1 MPESETNGLGVDA
14 VDPDLLSTL
23 EGHMARGRFLDDATA
38 EVPTVVLG
46 AVAAE
51 RLGIVDLDGRPV
63 VWIDGEWFTVVGILD
78 SLPLAP
84 EIDRAALVGLPI
96 AEELWG
102 TDPSPTTV
110 YVRTASDELDAVRAV
125 VPATANPQNP
135 EQVNVTRP
143 SDAIEAR
150 SAADS
155 AFTALLLGLGA
166 VALLVGGVGI
176 ANVMVI
182 SVLERRAEIGV
193 RRALGATR
201 RHVALQF
208 VVEAALL
215 AGLGGA
221 GGIALGAFV
230 TGTYAR
236 SQDWPVAVPLAALLG
251 GIGLALVIGVLAGL
265 YPAARAARLDPVEAI
280 NPVG

>member
-1 MPESETNGLGVDA
+1 
-14 VDPDLLSTL
+14 
-23 EGHMARGRFLDDATA
+23 
-38 EVPTVVLG
+38 VPTAVLG
-46 AVAAE
+46 SVAAQ
-51 RLGIVDLDGRPV
+51 RLGITDLDGGPM
-63 VWIDGEWFTVVGILD
+63 VWIDGEWFTVIGILD

-84 EIDRAALVGLPI
+84 EIDRAALVGLPV
-96 AEELWG
+96 AEQLWG
-102 TDPSPTTV
+102 TEASPTAV
-110 YVRTASDELDAVRAV
+110 YVRTEPGALDEVRAV

-135 EQVNVTRP
+135 EQVNVSRP

-150 SAADS
+150 DAADS

-201 RHVALQF
+201 RHVGLQF
-208 VVEAALL
+208 VVEAGLL
-215 AGLGGA
+215 ALLGGA

-236 SQDWPVAVPLAALLG
+236 SQGWPVAVPLVALVG
-251 GIGLALVIGVLAGL
+251 GIGLALLIGVVAGL

-280 NPVG
+280 NPLG